1 LYQSLF
7 RQPDAFLFFTPEEKA
22 VVERLYGIVPQGQ
35 TIGIG
40 IDQSQVCGD
49 GNRARLAFHLGDDP
63 YLVYVGR
70 LDPSKGV
77 GELLRFFEAYK
88 KRNPSILRLV
98 LAGDGALEIPERPDI
113 VVTGFLD
120 EQMKRDI
127 IAGST
132 ALVQSSYFESFSI
145 VLCEAWL
152 ENRPALVQ
160 GASEVLRGQA
170 IRSGGAIPYEGF
182 AEFEGSVNYLLANPE
197 KAQQMGVAGHEYV
210 RNTYDW
216 EVVLGR
222 FEETLE
228 LAKAN
233 YAKRRLKTTPSR

>member
-1 LYQSLF
+1 
-7 RQPDAFLFFTPEEKA
+7 
-22 VVERLYGIVPQGQ
+22 
-35 TIGIG
+35 
-40 IDQSQVCGD
+40 
-49 GNRARLAFHLGDDP
+49 
-63 YLVYVGR
+63 

-88 KRNPSILRLV
+88 KRNPSNLRLV
-98 LAGDGALEIPERPDI
+98 LAGDGALEIPDRPDI

-120 EQMKRDI
+120 EQMKRNT
-127 IAGST
+127 IAGCT

-152 ENRPALVQ
+152 ESRPALVQ

-182 AEFEGSVNYLLANPE
+182 AEFEAAVDYLLANPE
-197 KAQQMGVAGHEYV
+197 VAIQMGAAGLEYV
-210 RNTYDW
+210 KSNYDW

-228 LAKAN
+228 LAKDN